1 MKLHPRGALALILGF
16 AALPLAAQ
24 PVKMR
29 ISGPYTHDNLSLYLV
44 HGPNR
49 SDRKLITLDEA
60 IAQHKVMVYETGN
73 VNQLAIEN
81 VSDDTEVYVQSGD
94 IVKGGRQDRTLK
106 NDMILP
112 SKSGKVALDAFCVEH
127 GRWTGRGAESAAVFN
142 GASQTVATR
151 ELKLAVKSKA
161 NQSEVWDQVAQ
172 AQSKLSHNVAGTVRA
187 APSFTSMQ
195 LTLEAPAV
203 RQSIDTYISALSK
216 VIDGKDDVVGY
227 AFAINGK
234 VNSADVYAS
243 RDLFLKLWPKLLRA
257 SAVEAVTDRQANL
270 RFEAPGIAAVKDT
283 IRDAESAAAQAD
295 SLTSRTEVIRKE
307 TQNNVMYETRDA
319 AKPAAWVHKNYIVK

>member
-1 MKLHPRGALALILGF
+1 MKLNPRGALALILGF
-16 AALPLAAQ
+16 VALPLAAQ
-24 PVKMR
+24 PVKMH

-49 SDRKLITLDEA
+49 SDLKLITLDEA

-127 GRWTGRGAESAAVFN
+127 GRWTGRGGESSAVFN
-142 GASQTVATR
+142 G
-151 ELKLAVKSKA
+151 LKLAVKQKA

-172 AQSKLSHNVAGTVRA
+172 AQSKLSHNVAGPVRA
-187 APSFTSMQ
+187 AASPSSMQ

-203 RQSIDTYISALSK
+203 RQSIDNYVAALSK
-216 VIDGKDDVVGY
+216 IADGKDDVVGY

-243 RDLFLKLWPKLLRA
+243 SELFRKLWPKLLRA
-257 SAVEAVTDRQANL
+257 SAVEALADRQANL
-270 RFEAPGIAAVKDT
+270 KFEAPRIAAVKDT
-283 IRDAESAAAQAD
+283 ILDAETAAAQAD

-307 TQNNVMYETRDA
+307 TKTNVMYETRDA